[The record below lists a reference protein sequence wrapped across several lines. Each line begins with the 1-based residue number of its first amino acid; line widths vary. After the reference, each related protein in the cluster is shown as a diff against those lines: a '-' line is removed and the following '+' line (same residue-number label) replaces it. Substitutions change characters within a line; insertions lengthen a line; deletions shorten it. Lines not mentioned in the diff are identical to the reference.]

1 MYVSIDDAIKRLES
15 YTPITEE
22 DKATFE
28 TAINALKFA
37 KDFVGMSPEKMEHA
51 MKLMDALEYVIC
63 KSIDKEVYKNS
74 IRL

>member
-22 DKATFE
+22 DKATFDV
-28 TAINALKFA
+28 AIDALKFA
-37 KDFVGMSPEKMEHA
+37 KDFVGMNPEKIEYA
-51 MKLMDALEYVIC
+51 MKLMDALEYIVC
-63 KSIDKEVYKNS
+63 KSIDKEVYRNS